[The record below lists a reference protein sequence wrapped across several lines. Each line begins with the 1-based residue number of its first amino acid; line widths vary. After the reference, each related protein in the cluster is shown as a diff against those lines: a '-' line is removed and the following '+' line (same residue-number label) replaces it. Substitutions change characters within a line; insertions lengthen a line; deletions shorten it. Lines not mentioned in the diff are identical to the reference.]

1 MQVVAPGEEFGRN
14 DTAKL
19 GYFIVK
25 VFTGRHE
32 IVPIRTY
39 GEISIHPE
47 TTDKDL
53 LLLTDCKVWMLGV
66 SLCQGWVRRVEL
78 AVDGLDEFKRK
89 ETYRDGLLIALLE
102 LGVTSLRVPL
112 ADLANADV
120 RRRLSDFVR
129 LGFGFTVYSLDSP
142 DEHVLTTIAVHG
154 VLLENWELI
163 FPEHSILRA
172 AESVRITQS
181 VFKGKL
187 FISPVVPL

>member
-39 GEISIHPE
+39 GEIIIHPE
-47 TTDKDL
+47 TPDKDL
-53 LLLTDCKVWMLGV
+53 LLLPDCKVWMLGV
-66 SLCQGWVRRVEL
+66 SLRQGWGRWVEL

-89 ETYRDGLLIALLE
+89 EAYRDGLLIALLE

-142 DEHVLTTIAVHG
+142 DEYVLTTIAAHG
-154 VLLENWELI
+154 ALL
-163 FPEHSILRA
+163 
-172 AESVRITQS
+172 V
-181 VFKGKL
+181 
-187 FISPVVPL
+187 

>member
-1 MQVVAPGEEFGRN
+1 M
-14 DTAKL
+14 
-19 GYFIVK
+19 
-25 VFTGRHE
+25 
-32 IVPIRTY
+32 
-39 GEISIHPE
+39 
-47 TTDKDL
+47 
-53 LLLTDCKVWMLGV
+53 
-66 SLCQGWVRRVEL
+66 
-78 AVDGLDEFKRK
+78 
-89 ETYRDGLLIALLE
+89 
-102 LGVTSLRVPL
+102 LRVPL

-142 DEHVLTTIAVHG
+142 DEHVLTTIAAHG
-154 VLLENWELI
+154 ALLENWELI